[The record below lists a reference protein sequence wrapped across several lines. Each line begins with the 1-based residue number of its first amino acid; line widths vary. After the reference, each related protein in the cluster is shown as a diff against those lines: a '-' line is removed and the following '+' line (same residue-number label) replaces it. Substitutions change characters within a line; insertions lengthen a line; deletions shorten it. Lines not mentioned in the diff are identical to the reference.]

1 MRTWT
6 LGARV
11 ASVSRESELLTIA
24 FADEASGPEQY
35 LLLQREFSLS
45 EQDLTLKQDTYYVEL
60 SGQDTSFYGGI
71 SECMLSNDRLKLG
84 IVPGNKH
91 TALQEVVILRDVDA
105 SVWEVLE
112 GGLHD
117 LFNGTNVKVN
127 VME

>member
-1 MRTWT
+1 MPMWT
-6 LGARV
+6 LRARDV
-11 ASVSRESELLTIA
+11 SVSTESDLLTIA

-35 LLLQREFSLS
+35 LLLQRDFRFS
-45 EQDLTLKQDTYYVEL
+45 EQDLTLKEDTYYVEL
-60 SGQDTSFYGGI
+60 SGQDTSFYGGC

-91 TALQEVVILRDVDA
+91 TALQEIVILRDVDA

-112 GGLHD
+112 GGLND
-117 LFNGTNVKVN
+117 LFNGTNIKVN